1 MFAIDT
7 NISGLYT
14 VNAADFEEFDFLE
27 VINPLQ

>member
-7 NISGLYT
+7 NIPGLYT
-14 VNAADFEEFDFLE
+14 VNTADCEEFDFLE